1 MCIVNFRHEAELNSE
16 LSWSRWILNSL
27 IYAYSDKFISHVAS
41 KHAVWHLYFCDNTR
55 ICVEDLWSCKK
66 NDENRVFPISKGR
79 AVKKCSVT
87 VAASKALFCWSSN
100 QDN

>member
-55 ICVEDLWSCKK
+55 ICVEDSGPAKK
-66 NDENRVFPISKGR
+66 MTKITFFPL
-79 AVKKCSVT
+79 VKVGP
-87 VAASKALFCWSSN
+87 
-100 QDN
+100 